1 MGTAKIQ
8 SLCGEHELKYVVK
21 NLSSFI
27 KKPLRNRIKHRQ
39 MLKEFIALCPAQL
52 DESQQAD
59 AYNELF
65 Y

>member
-1 MGTAKIQ
+1 
-8 SLCGEHELKYVVK
+8 
-21 NLSSFI
+21 LSSFVI
-27 KKPLRNRIKHRQ
+27 KPLRNGIKHRQ

-65 Y
+65 